1 MKKFRKPLFMVNPK
15 TYVYGDDV
23 LKLAKLTE
31 KIANKYGL
39 DSLFTSQ
46 QIDIPILKKNT
57 SNLIITAQHMD
68 DVAPGKLGTV
78 LPEALSY
85 YGTDAVVLNHSE
97 DPLTVS
103 ELDNSIKRARK
114 LGMLSIAC
122 ADSFEQ
128 CRAIAEMHPDIMIC
142 EPADLVGSGST
153 SDESYVKQAIAAVH
167 SVDPKIAVIAAA
179 GVDDADDVSKM
190 LTWGA
195 DGTGGASGIVKA
207 SDWEEKLEEMMSV
220 MAKFK

>member
-1 MKKFRKPLFMVNPK
+1 MRNFKRPLFMVNPK
-15 TYVYGDDV
+15 TYVYGSDV
-23 LKLAKLTE
+23 VKLAKLTE
-31 KIANKYGL
+31 KIANKYDL
-39 DSLFTSQ
+39 DCLFTSQ
-46 QIDIPILKKNT
+46 QIDIPALKENT
-57 SNLIITAQHMD
+57 DNLIITAQHMD
-68 DVAPGKLGTV
+68 AVGPGKLGSV

-85 YGTDAVVLNHSE
+85 YGVDAVVLNHSE

-103 ELDNSIKRARK
+103 DLDGSIKRARK

-128 CRAIAEMHPDIMIC
+128 CRAVAEMHPDIMIC

-153 SDESYVKQAIAAVH
+153 SDESYVKRAIEAVH

-179 GVDDADDVSKM
+179 GVDDAGDVSKM

-207 SDWEEKLEEMMSV
+207 SSWEEKLEEMMSA
-220 MAKFK
+220 MSKFK